1 MKKEYIIPSM
11 LVVRMETQ
19 QMMAAS
25 LSISETA
32 SDTQMAPGMSDA
44 DAMEELLFH

>member
-1 MKKEYIIPSM
+1 M

-19 QMMAAS
+19 QMLAAS
-25 LSISETA
+25 LSISETETD
-32 SDTQMAPGMSDA
+32 SQMAPEMPDA